1 MPGIEMS
8 MTTTSG
14 FSSSAR
20 CTAAAPSLASA
31 TTFMSG
37 WLSISS
43 LSPWRT
49 VT

>member
-20 CTAAAPSLASA
+20 WTAVAPSLASA
-31 TTFMSG
+31 MTFMSG
-37 WLSISS
+37 WPSMSS
-43 LSPWRT
+43 LSP
-49 VT
+49 